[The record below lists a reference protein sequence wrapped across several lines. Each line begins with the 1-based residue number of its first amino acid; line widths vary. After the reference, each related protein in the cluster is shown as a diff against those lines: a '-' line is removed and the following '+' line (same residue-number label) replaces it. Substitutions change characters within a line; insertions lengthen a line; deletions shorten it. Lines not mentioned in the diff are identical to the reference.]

1 MRILSFILFGIFSF
15 SVFIYAN
22 DAITTTG
29 SNGGVYNLFLLIYF
43 VIIIVTMFMG
53 YGDDRKVV
61 IFHDYDDVGLSFLI
75 PASFLLILYLFLSFG
90 GNPKFGILLASIIA
104 MVLFVLLVQNTYIS
118 NNKSFVH
125 TILSIITKIPLS
137 IIWLLSL
144 IFIVNPIG
152 KTAIQRR
159 KNKNIAMV
167 ILVILTPIIG
177 MLVAEKQ
184 GSLFNPKKWMKRKQ
198 YNNSREYL

>member
-1 MRILSFILFGIFSF
+1 MRILSFIFFGIFSF
-15 SVFIYAN
+15 SVFVYAN
-22 DAITTTG
+22 DVIALTD
-29 SNGGVYNLFLLIYF
+29 SDGGIYQLFLLIYF
-43 VIIIVTMFMG
+43 IIIIITMFMG

-61 IFHDYDDVGLSFLI
+61 IFRDYDDVGLSFLM
-75 PASFLLILYLFLSFG
+75 PASFLLILYLFLAFG
-90 GNPKFGILLASIIA
+90 GTPKFGILLAFIVTI
-104 MVLFVLLVQNTYIS
+104 VLFVLLLQNTYIS

-125 TILSIITKIPLS
+125 TTLSIITKIPLS
-137 IIWLLSL
+137 TIWLLSL

-152 KTAIQRR
+152 KTTTQRR
-159 KNKNIAMV
+159 KNKNIAMI
-167 ILVILTPIIG
+167 ILMLLTPIIG